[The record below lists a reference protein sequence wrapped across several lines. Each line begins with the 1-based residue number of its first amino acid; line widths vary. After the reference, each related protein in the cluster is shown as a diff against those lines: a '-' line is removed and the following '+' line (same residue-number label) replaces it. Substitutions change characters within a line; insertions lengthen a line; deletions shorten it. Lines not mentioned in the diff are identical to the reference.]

1 MVLKLDMPVEG
12 SLRKEYWVGAVL
24 NLCWS
29 MSVFGMG
36 WEFSLVQN
44 PVAESRGV
52 VDIYNFIQGSDSRNL
67 LMIKLCNPLKVI
79 RDLWN
84 LCLLACKR
92 IEGTSRMCFL
102 NAHVLCITP

>member
-1 MVLKLDMPVEG
+1 MPVEG

-36 WEFSLVQN
+36 WEFSPVQN